1 VTTLPGLDI
10 ANTLPYRLPSLYVRA
25 RIASSDFNVCEAA
38 WAFEIL
44 FEIPQGG
51 KRTCFDAFS

>member
-1 VTTLPGLDI
+1 LDI